1 MPIVKTCH
9 ACKKELSIG
18 RNVGRKET
26 CPSCDADLHCCL
38 NCSFFDSHTS
48 KQCREPVAELVN
60 EKSRTNYCDFF
71 AFADSRSTDKTEGA
85 ALKNARNALDSL
97 FKK

>member
-1 MPIVKTCH
+1 MPIVITCH

-26 CPSCDADLHCCL
+26 CPSCGADLHCCL
-38 NCSFFDSHTS
+38 NCSFFDSHVS

-60 EKSRTNYCDFF
+60 GKTRTNYCDFF
-71 AFADSRSTDKTEGA
+71 VFAESRTTDQTEGEEI
-85 ALKNARNALDSL
+85 KNAREALDNL